1 MFKSARLK
9 LTAWYLLIIMMVSL
23 LFSVVIFIG
32 VNREL
37 SRFER
42 LSQLRREREG
52 EGFLVPMPP
61 RGLPTLDPEVIGETR
76 NRLVAVLVLV
86 NLGILGISGAAG
98 YFLAGKTLKPI
109 VKMMEEQNR
118 FIADASHELGTPLTA
133 LKTTTEVTLRDK
145 KLTFKQAKAL
155 LVDNL
160 EEINSLQTLS
170 NNLLQL
176 AQQEETNGTINLGEV
191 SLNEVFAEA
200 TRKADSLARKKEIKI
215 VAETKDYRLKGDNNS
230 LVELLIILLDNAIK
244 YSPPKST
251 INVGATK
258 IDHMVQISVNDQGMG
273 IEKTDL
279 PHIFDRSYR
288 ADKSRTGGTAA
299 GYGLGLP
306 IAKKIVEMHN
316 GTINVESVLKKGT
329 TFTVKLPLKDSLS

>member
-1 MFKSARLK
+1 M
-9 LTAWYLLIIMMVSL
+9 LIIMMVSL

-42 LSQLRREREG
+42 LSQLRRERGG
-52 EGFLVPMPP
+52 EGFLIPMPP
-61 RGLPTLDPEVIGETR
+61 RGLPILDPEVIGETR

-109 VKMMEEQNR
+109 AQMMDEQNQ
-118 FIADASHELGTPLTA
+118 FIADASHELRTPLTA
-133 LKTTTEVTLRDK
+133 LKTTTEVALRDK

-160 EEINSLQTLS
+160 EEINNLQILS

-176 AQQEETNGTINLGEV
+176 AQQEEVNGTINLGEV
-191 SLNEVFAEA
+191 SLNEIFAEA
-200 TRKADSLARKKEIKI
+200 TEKADSLARKKEIKI
-215 VAETKDYRLKGDNNS
+215 VAETKDYQFKGDKNS
-230 LVELLIILLDNAIK
+230 LVELLIILFDNAIK
-244 YSPPKST
+244 YSPAKST
-251 INVGATK
+251 INVKATK
-258 IDHMVQISVNDQGMG
+258 TDHMIQISVSDQGMG

-279 PHIFDRSYR
+279 PHIFDRFYR
-288 ADKSRTGGTAA
+288 ADKSRTGGTAH

-316 GTINVESVLKKGT
+316 GTISVASVLKKGT
-329 TFTVKLPLKDSLS
+329 TFTIKLPLKESLS